1 MIFMPPVHFSI
12 LTVQRGTIMQ
22 FMPGAVPGI
31 MVVMPAGMLPVIP
44 IDPIAELTIV
54 LISVCPPRA
63 APGSPDPRRKQLQA
77 AQPPCRN
84 DKAARPGFN

>member
-1 MIFMPPVHFSI
+1 
-12 LTVQRGTIMQ
+12 MQ

-54 LISVCPPRA
+54 LISVCPP
-63 APGSPDPRRKQLQA
+63 PRRPWFSRLQE
-77 AQPPCRN
+77 
-84 DKAARPGFN
+84 KTTPGGATPMEE